1 VNGQV
6 SQGRLSAPDSLLWRI
21 ESDPVLRS
29 PVLVVALLDRSPTP
43 RRVEAT
49 IERAAALLPRLRQ
62 RIEPPPLGVGRPTWR
77 DDDRSSLSHHIR
89 RVTLLGGDID
99 EVLRMAEPDA
109 AAAFDPA
116 RPPWSLTIVDG
127 LDRSQ
132 AALVLR
138 FHHAI
143 TDGVGGIEIADLLF
157 DRTRR
162 GGHAPLPAS
171 ADPSEPPDNRSSDPR
186 RRITHG
192 AEAARRVLASV
203 ADPARTLTASARLG
217 RSAARMLAPAT
228 GGSPA
233 LAGRSLD
240 RWLAVTDRPLEVM
253 RRAADAAG
261 GTVNDVFLAAVAGGL
276 AAYHR
281 SQRRPVPAVR
291 VTMPI
296 NIRRPDDEKGGNRFV
311 PARFILPIDDPDPR
325 ARVKIAGAI
334 ARGWRAEPALGA
346 TDLLATGLNLLP
358 RAVVTRVFGGML
370 RSIDVDVA
378 NVPGL
383 ERRAFLGGARIE
395 RMWAFA
401 PPAGAAMS
409 VTLLSHTDTCGVG
422 LACDRRAVADP
433 EQLRSCLDAALDEVI
448 ALGARPGSTAR
459 GDPRPEAI

>member
-1 VNGQV
+1 VV
-6 SQGRLSAPDSLLWRI
+6 SGGRLSSPDSLLWRI

-29 PVLVVALLDRSPTP
+29 SVLVVALLDRAPAQ

-62 RIEPPPLGVGRPTWR
+62 RIDPPPFGLGWPVWR
-77 DDDRSSLSHHIR
+77 GDDQSSLSHHIR
-89 RVTLLGGDID
+89 RVNLPGGDIGA
-99 EVLRMAEPDA
+99 VLDMAEPDFA
-109 AAAFDPA
+109 SAFDPA

-127 LDRSQ
+127 LDRSR
-132 AALVLR
+132 AAFVLR

-162 GGHAPLPAS
+162 GGRDPLPAS
-171 ADPSEPPDNRSSDPR
+171 EDSSAPGSEKPSGPR
-186 RRITHG
+186 RGIAQG
-192 AEAARRVLASV
+192 AEAARRALAGLV
-203 ADPARTLTASARLG
+203 DPARTVAASARLG

-240 RWLAVTDRPLEVM
+240 RWLAVTERPLEAM

-261 GTVNDVFLAAVAGGL
+261 GTLNDVLLAAVAGGL

-281 SQRRPVPAVR
+281 ARGQPVPAVR

-296 NIRRPDDEKGGNRFV
+296 SIRQQDDEKGGNRFV
-311 PARFILPIDDPDPR
+311 PARFTLPIDDPDPV
-325 ARVKIAGAI
+325 ARVKIAGTI
-334 ARGWRAEPALGA
+334 ARGWRSEPALGKV
-346 TDLLATGLNLLP
+346 DLLAGGLSLLP
-358 RAVVTRVFGGML
+358 RPVVTRMFAGML

-383 ERRAFLGGARIE
+383 KRSAFIGGARIE
-395 RMWAFA
+395 HLWAFA

-409 VTLLSHTDTCGVG
+409 VTLLSNAGTCGVG
-422 LACDRRAVADP
+422 LACDRQAVADP
-433 EQLRSCLDAALDEVI
+433 DQLRACLEAALDEVI
-448 ALGARPGSTAR
+448 ALGAHTGDGPRTNAPGRPT
-459 GDPRPEAI
+459 